1 MLTIEGSSKKIAETA
16 VRTAKRGPV
25 PILTLDS
32 MQSVR
37 ADGIERAPDYLTV
50 MERNLAI
57 LQEALK

>member
-1 MLTIEGSSKKIAETA
+1 MLTIEGSSKKIAETV

-37 ADGIERAPDYLTV
+37 ADGIASGPDYLTV

>member
-1 MLTIEGSSKKIAETA
+1 MLTIEGSSKKIAETV

-32 MQSVR
+32 MQSVQ
-37 ADGIERAPDYLTV
+37 ADGIASGPDYLTV
-50 MERNLAI
+50 MERNLTI